1 MHTSLHVRF
10 LVAVICCTI
19 IFSSCGPKSN
29 DPETRSNGRAARLVV
44 NGVVVR
50 PQSLDN
56 IVRSSGT
63 ALASESVDLVAESA
77 GRIEKISFQEGGHVK
92 KNDILVQINDDD
104 LQAQLK
110 KVELQIQLSADQ
122 AERQR
127 LLFEKNAISKEQYE
141 VSLNQV
147 NTLRADRDNL
157 IAAVKKRVIRAP
169 FDGIVGLRDV
179 SEGGYVSQTTRIASL
194 QKVNP
199 LKVDFAIPEK
209 YAGLVA
215 PGDLV
220 FFSSDEPKLRF
231 VGKIY
236 AVEPKIDQATG
247 TLLLRALCDNR
258 AEKIYPGAFVQIELR
273 LKNITDALLVPT
285 SAVIPVLKGQTLL
298 VQKNGLA
305 MAVPVKTGIRTPSSV
320 QITEGISAGDT
331 IITTG
336 TMQIRP
342 GTQVQVVLQ

>member
-63 ALASESVDLVAESA
+63 VLASESVDLVAESA

-122 AERQR
+122 ENV
-127 LLFEKNAISKEQYE
+127 NACCSKRMR
-141 VSLNQV
+141 SARSS
-147 NTLRADRDNL
+147 TTSPS
-157 IAAVKKRVIRAP
+157 IR
-169 FDGIVGLRDV
+169 
-179 SEGGYVSQTTRIASL
+179 STRSRPTATI
-194 QKVNP
+194 
-199 LKVDFAIPEK
+199 
-209 YAGLVA
+209 
-215 PGDLV
+215 
-220 FFSSDEPKLRF
+220 FSPR
-231 VGKIY
+231 
-236 AVEPKIDQATG
+236 
-247 TLLLRALCDNR
+247 
-258 AEKIYPGAFVQIELR
+258 
-273 LKNITDALLVPT
+273 
-285 SAVIPVLKGQTLL
+285 
-298 VQKNGLA
+298 
-305 MAVPVKTGIRTPSSV
+305 
-320 QITEGISAGDT
+320 
-331 IITTG
+331 
-336 TMQIRP
+336 
-342 GTQVQVVLQ
+342 